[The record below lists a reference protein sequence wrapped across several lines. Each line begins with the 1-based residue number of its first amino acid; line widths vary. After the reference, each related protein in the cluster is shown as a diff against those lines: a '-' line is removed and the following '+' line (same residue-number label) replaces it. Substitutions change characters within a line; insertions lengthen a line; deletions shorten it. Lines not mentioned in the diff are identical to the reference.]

1 MENIN
6 LKIEQYEGPL
16 DLLLALISKHKIDIF
31 DIPISEIC
39 DQYIAYLDAMRQM
52 DMEITGEFVVMAS
65 ELMLIKSRMLL
76 PRNEEAEDPRTQLVD
91 ALLEHQRAK
100 AAAEFLKLQ
109 SAAHFDTFTK
119 PPGEPEK
126 SDYSRG
132 HAVDLLTEA
141 FARIA
146 DRIAARKTDGEP
158 ELFKK
163 IEERYYSVEEK
174 SVAIVS
180 KLEQIGVCKFEDLFK
195 RIHSRSEAV
204 AVFMA
209 LLELVRD
216 GFIDVEREGEE
227 IELSLS
233 ADAKSGNLSLER
245 EEPRDEY

>member
-1 MENIN
+1 MEILN

-39 DQYIAYLDAMRQM
+39 DQYIAYLDAMRKL
-52 DMEITGEFVVMAS
+52 DMEVTSEFVVMAAD
-65 ELMLIKSRMLL
+65 LMLIKSKMLL
-76 PRNEEAEDPRTQLVD
+76 PRNEESEDPRAPLVD

-100 AAAEFLKLQ
+100 AAAEFLKMQ
-109 SAAHFDTFTK
+109 SAGHYDTFTK
-119 PPGEPEK
+119 PASEPEK

-141 FARIA
+141 FSRIA
-146 DRIAARKTDGEP
+146 DRIALRKTDGEP
-158 ELFKK
+158 ELFKR

-174 SVAIVS
+174 SDAIMS
-180 KLEQIGVCKFEDLFK
+180 YLEQKRNCRFDDLFM
-195 RIHSRSEAV
+195 RVHSRSEAV

-216 GFIDVEREGEE
+216 GMIDVERNGDD
-227 IELSLS
+227 IELSIS
-233 ADAKSGNLSLER
+233 ENADEISNGEVL
-245 EEPRDEY
+245 

>member
-1 MENIN
+1 MEIIN

-39 DQYIAYLDAMRQM
+39 DQYIAYLDAMRRM
-52 DMEITGEFVVMAS
+52 DMEVTSEFVVMAAD
-65 ELMLIKSRMLL
+65 LMLIKSKMLL
-76 PRNEEAEDPRTQLVD
+76 PRTEESEDPRTQLVD

-100 AAAEFLKLQ
+100 AAAEFLKMQ
-109 SAAHFDTFTK
+109 SAGHYDTFTK
-119 PPGEPEK
+119 PASEPEK

-146 DRIAARKTDGEP
+146 DRIALRKTDGEP
-158 ELFKK
+158 ELFKR

-174 SVAIVS
+174 SSAIMS
-180 KLEQIGVCKFEDLFK
+180 YLDQRRNCKFDDLFM
-195 RIHSRSEAV
+195 RVHSRSEAV

-216 GFIDVEREGEE
+216 GLIDVERNGDD
-227 IELSLS
+227 IELSL
-233 ADAKSGNLSLER
+233 AENDGELNDGELL
-245 EEPRDEY
+245 

>member
-1 MENIN
+1 MENIS

-39 DQYIAYLDAMRQM
+39 DQYIAYLDAMRKM
-52 DMEITGEFVVMAS
+52 DMEVTSEFVVMAA
-65 ELMLIKSRMLL
+65 ELMLIKSKMLL
-76 PRNEEAEDPRTQLVD
+76 PRNEESEDPRAPLVD

-100 AAAEFLKLQ
+100 AAAEFLKMQ
-109 SAAHFDTFTK
+109 SAGHFDTFTK
-119 PPGEPEK
+119 PASEPEK

-132 HAVDLLTEA
+132 HAVELLTEA

-146 DRIAARKTDGEP
+146 DRVALQKLEGEP
-158 ELFKK
+158 ELFKR

-174 SVAIVS
+174 TAAILS
-180 KLEQIGVCKFEDLFK
+180 YFDQHRECRFEDLFA
-195 RIHSRSEAV
+195 RVHSRSEAV

-216 GFIDVEREGEE
+216 GLIDVDREEDEIFLSRAAENPNPEE
-227 IELSLS
+227 ITE
-233 ADAKSGNLSLER
+233 
-245 EEPRDEY
+245 

>member
-1 MENIN
+1 MEILN

-39 DQYIAYLDAMRQM
+39 DQYIAYLDAMRKL
-52 DMEITGEFVVMAS
+52 DMEVTSEFVVMAAD
-65 ELMLIKSRMLL
+65 LMLIKSKMLL
-76 PRNEEAEDPRTQLVD
+76 PRNEESEDPRAPLVD
-91 ALLEHQRAK
+91 ALLEHRRAK
-100 AAAEFLKLQ
+100 AAAEFLKMQ
-109 SAAHFDTFTK
+109 SAGHYDTFTK
-119 PPGEPEK
+119 PASEPEK

-146 DRIAARKTDGEP
+146 DRIALRKTDTEP
-158 ELFKK
+158 ELFKR

-174 SVAIVS
+174 SDAIMS
-180 KLEQIGVCKFEDLFK
+180 YLEQRRNCRFDDLFM
-195 RIHSRSEAV
+195 RVHSRSEAV

-216 GFIDVEREGEE
+216 GMIDVERNGDD
-227 IELSLS
+227 IELSISENAVENSNGEVL
-233 ADAKSGNLSLER
+233 
-245 EEPRDEY
+245 

>member
-1 MENIN
+1 MEIIN

-39 DQYIAYLDAMRQM
+39 DQYIAYLDAMRKM
-52 DMEITGEFVVMAS
+52 DMEVTSEFVVMAAD
-65 ELMLIKSRMLL
+65 LMLIKSKMLL
-76 PRNEEAEDPRTQLVD
+76 PRTEESEDPRTQLVD

-100 AAAEFLKLQ
+100 AAAEFLKMQ
-109 SAAHFDTFTK
+109 SAGHYDTFTK
-119 PPGEPEK
+119 PASEPEK

-146 DRIAARKTDGEP
+146 DRIALRKTDGEP
-158 ELFKK
+158 ELFKR

-174 SVAIVS
+174 SSAILS
-180 KLEQIGVCKFEDLFK
+180 YLDQKRNCRFDDLFM
-195 RIHSRSEAV
+195 RVHSRSEAV

-216 GFIDVEREGEE
+216 GLIDVERNGED
-227 IELSLS
+227 IELSLAENDGES
-233 ADAKSGNLSLER
+233 NDGELL
-245 EEPRDEY
+245 

>member
-1 MENIN
+1 MDIIN

-39 DQYIAYLDAMRQM
+39 DQYIAYLDAMRKM
-52 DMEITGEFVVMAS
+52 DMEVTSEFLVMAAD
-65 ELMLIKSRMLL
+65 LMLIKSKMLL
-76 PRNEEAEDPRTQLVD
+76 PRNEETEDPRTQLVD

-100 AAAEFLKLQ
+100 AAAEFLKMQ
-109 SAAHFDTFTK
+109 SAGHYDTFTK
-119 PPGEPEK
+119 PPSEPEK

-141 FARIA
+141 FMRIA
-146 DRIAARKTDGEP
+146 DRIALKKTEGEP

-174 SVAIVS
+174 SVAILS
-180 KLEQIGVCKFEDLFK
+180 YLDQKKNCTFDNLFI
-195 RIHSRSEAV
+195 RVRSRGEAV

-216 GFIDVEREGEE
+216 GLVEVERHGEE
-227 IELSLS
+227 IELSLGLGEG
-233 ADAKSGNLSLER
+233 KLSEVTQ
-245 EEPRDEY
+245 

>member
-1 MENIN
+1 MEILN

-39 DQYIAYLDAMRQM
+39 DQYIAYLDAMRKM
-52 DMEITGEFVVMAS
+52 DMEVTSEFVVMAAD
-65 ELMLIKSRMLL
+65 LMLIKSKMLL
-76 PRNEEAEDPRTQLVD
+76 PRTEDSEDPRAPLVD

-100 AAAEFLKLQ
+100 AAAEFLKMQ
-109 SAAHFDTFTK
+109 SAGHYDTFTK
-119 PPGEPEK
+119 PASEPEK

-141 FARIA
+141 FSRIA
-146 DRIAARKTDGEP
+146 DRIALRKTDGEP
-158 ELFKK
+158 ELFKR

-174 SVAIVS
+174 SAAIMS
-180 KLEQIGVCKFEDLFK
+180 YLDQKRACKFDDLFM
-195 RIHSRSEAV
+195 RVHSRSEAV

-216 GFIDVEREGEE
+216 GMIDVERNGDD
-227 IELSLS
+227 IELSINES
-233 ADAKSGNLSLER
+233 AEDGNIDAELFSE
-245 EEPRDEY
+245 

>member
-1 MENIN
+1 METIN

-39 DQYIAYLDAMRQM
+39 DQYIAYLDAMRRM
-52 DMEITGEFVVMAS
+52 DMEVTSEFVVMAAD
-65 ELMLIKSRMLL
+65 LMLIKSKMLL
-76 PRNEEAEDPRTQLVD
+76 PRTEESEDPRTQLVD

-100 AAAEFLKLQ
+100 AAAEFLKMQ
-109 SAAHFDTFTK
+109 SAGHYDTFTK
-119 PPGEPEK
+119 PASEPEK

-146 DRIAARKTDGEP
+146 DRIALRKTDGEP
-158 ELFKK
+158 ELFKR

-174 SVAIVS
+174 SSAIMS
-180 KLEQIGVCKFEDLFK
+180 YLDQRRNCKFDDLFM
-195 RIHSRSEAV
+195 RVHSRSEAV

-216 GFIDVEREGEE
+216 GLIDVERNGDD
-227 IELSLS
+227 IELSLAENDGES
-233 ADAKSGNLSLER
+233 NNGELL
-245 EEPRDEY
+245 

>member
-52 DMEITGEFVVMAS
+52 DMEVTSEFVVMAS
-65 ELMLIKSRMLL
+65 ELMLIKSKMLL
-76 PRNEEAEDPRTQLVD
+76 PRNEESEDPRAPLVD

-100 AAAEFLKLQ
+100 AAAEFLKMQ
-109 SAAHFDTFTK
+109 SAGHFDTFTK
-119 PPGEPEK
+119 PASEPEK
-126 SDYSRG
+126 TDYSRG
-132 HAVDLLTEA
+132 HAVELLTEA

-146 DRIAARKTDGEP
+146 DRVALQKIEGEP
-158 ELFKK
+158 ELFKR

-174 SVAIVS
+174 TAAIMS
-180 KLEQIGVCKFEDLFK
+180 YLEQKRECRFEDLFV
-195 RIHSRSEAV
+195 RIHSRGEAV

-216 GFIDVEREGEE
+216 GLIDVDREEDEIFLSLAEEGPAPEE
-227 IELSLS
+227 ITE
-233 ADAKSGNLSLER
+233 
-245 EEPRDEY
+245 

>member
-6 LKIEQYEGPL
+6 LKVEQYEGPL

-39 DQYIAYLDAMRQM
+39 DQYTAYLDAMREM
-52 DMEITGEFVVMAS
+52 DMEVTSEFVVMAA
-65 ELMLIKSRMLL
+65 ELMLIKSKMLL
-76 PRNEEAEDPRTQLVD
+76 PRNEDSEDPRAPLVD

-100 AAAEFLKLQ
+100 AAAEFLKMQ
-109 SAAHFDTFTK
+109 SAGHFDTFTK
-119 PPGEPEK
+119 PASEPEK

-132 HAVDLLTEA
+132 HAVELLTEA

-146 DRIAARKTDGEP
+146 DRVAARKLEGEP
-158 ELFKK
+158 ELFKR

-174 SVAIVS
+174 SAAILSYLDQTVS
-180 KLEQIGVCKFEDLFK
+180 CRFEDLFI
-195 RIHSRSEAV
+195 RVHSRSEAV

-216 GFIDVEREGEE
+216 GLVDVEGSGED

-233 ADAKSGNLSLER
+233 
-245 EEPRDEY
+245 DESNDLNQTEVL